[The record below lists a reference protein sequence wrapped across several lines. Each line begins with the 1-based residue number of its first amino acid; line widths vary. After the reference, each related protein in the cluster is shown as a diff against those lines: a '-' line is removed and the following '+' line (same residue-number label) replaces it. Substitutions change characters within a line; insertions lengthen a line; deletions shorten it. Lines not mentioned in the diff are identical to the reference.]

1 MSQTA
6 KPQVSFY
13 HPLRHVDS
21 AHFIDVY
28 MKHGGYARLN
38 QPQLIQQLLTS
49 KFLNRNGISLSSY
62 WSRMALPPTKP
73 RSVLVNMAST
83 EPGMFAMRRM
93 IQRNPHGLIE
103 GLLLAAKATGADQG
117 FLVSPIED
125 SLLAQTIERAL
136 GESHREGLWGD
147 TARWSFDIQ
156 HIRLPK
162 SLLYDQDSFLLASLS
177 GQRPGYPHRKEFLC
191 AQPVHIH
198 RAEELYALV
207 AMASER
213 GDIFMSKGTVN
224 SPGVY
229 LITIGGEI
237 AKTTTVEVPGGTT
250 IAEIMAASGHDFS
263 MKDGWL
269 RWGGVLGHWYRPDEI
284 EAQPFEISH
293 QDSFCL
299 RTFQYPL
306 LEWYSDESAAAAKRA
321 MSYFAGDQ
329 SCGACLACSRST
341 TGLSKWS
348 QSEKQVFSSL
358 AKCSFFA
365 RACEASEGPAW

>member
-1 MSQTA
+1 
-6 KPQVSFY
+6 
-13 HPLRHVDS
+13 
-21 AHFIDVY
+21 
-28 MKHGGYARLN
+28 
-38 QPQLIQQLLTS
+38 
-49 KFLNRNGISLSSY
+49 
-62 WSRMALPPTKP
+62 MALPPTKP
-73 RSVLVNMAST
+73 RSVLVNLALF

-103 GLLLAAKATGADQG
+103 GLLLAAKATGSDQG
-117 FLVSPIED
+117 FIVSPLED
-125 SLLAQTIERAL
+125 HSLARMIDRAL
-136 GESHREGLWGD
+136 SESLREGVWGN
-147 TARWSFDIQ
+147 TEKWSFNIR

-207 AMASER
+207 AMASDSGGE
-213 GDIFMSKGTVN
+213 FMSKGSVD

-229 LITIGGEI
+229 LVTVGGDV
-237 AKTTTVEVPGGTT
+237 ARATTVEAPGGSAV
-250 IAEIMAASGHDFS
+250 AEIMAASGHDLS
-263 MKDGWL
+263 TKDGWL
-269 RWGGVLGHWYRPDEI
+269 RWGGVLGHWYRLREV
-284 EAQPFEISH
+284 EAMPFEISH
-293 QDSFCL
+293 NDRFCL

-306 LEWYSDESAAAAKRA
+306 LEWYSDESALAAKRA
-321 MSYFAGDQ
+321 MSFFTGDQ

-348 QSEKQVFSSL
+348 QKEKQVFSSL
-358 AKCSFFA
+358 SKCSFFS